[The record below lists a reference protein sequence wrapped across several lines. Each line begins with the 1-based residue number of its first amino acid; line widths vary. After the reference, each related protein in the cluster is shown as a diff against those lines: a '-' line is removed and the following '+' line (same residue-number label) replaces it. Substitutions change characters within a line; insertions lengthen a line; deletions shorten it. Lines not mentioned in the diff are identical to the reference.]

1 MPDWKEIWIVA
12 WPILKALLV
21 VLIGGYLIKWIL
33 KIVDKGAEKAGV
45 DKLLREL
52 LQKVLRIGM
61 WIIVIMSAL
70 NTAGVPTNGLLTG
83 LAAAAAAIALALK
96 DSLSNIAGGIVLLLT
111 PRFRAGDYIQ
121 IGDQEGEVVKV
132 DLLHT
137 TLLTVTHTQIS
148 LPNGVLANST
158 IVNYS
163 QEKLRR
169 VDIEMPVPYECDIQ
183 LVKQILFDTIRSQPE
198 VVEDKDHEAV
208 ARICRFDD
216 SAVSMSARCWCLRE
230 NYWTLYY
237 RLLEQYFLNLGKAE
251 ITIPYNHMDVNIL
264 PPENK

>member
-1 MPDWKEIWIVA
+1 MPWEMIFAAA
-12 WPILKALLV
+12 WPVLEALLV
-21 VLIGGYLIKWIL
+21 VLVGFYAIKWVL
-33 KIVDKGAEKAGV
+33 KAADKAAEKANV
-45 DKLLREL
+45 DALLRQL
-52 LQKVLRIGM
+52 LQKVLRIAL
-61 WIIVIMSAL
+61 WIVVIMSAL
-70 NTAGVPTNGLLTG
+70 NAAGIPTSGVLAG
-83 LAAAAAAIALALK
+83 LAAAGAAVALALK

-121 IGDQEGEVVKV
+121 IGDKEGEVVKV

-137 TLLTVTHTQIS
+137 VLLTVTHTQIS

-169 VDIEMPVPYECDIQ
+169 VDLEMPVPYECDIQ
-183 LVKQILFDTIRSQPE
+183 QAKKILFETIRSQPE

-216 SAVSMSARCWCLRE
+216 SAVMMSTRCWCRKE
-230 NYWTLYY
+230 DYWTVYF
-237 RLLEQYFLNLGKAE
+237 RLMEEFFLRLGKE
-251 ITIPYNHMDVNIL
+251 GITVPYNHVDVNIL